1 MSNDRSVL
9 KIDEHPEFRPV
20 GNNSSNTLPP
30 GGGPPYNGDMERRVS
45 NLEDKMENV
54 QKTLSSILVTLAKI
68 ESCMATKEE
77 IHAVE
82 ISLTEVKA
90 RVNSLPTLAK
100 ISTIAGIASLVVPLL
115 LAVSMALLHHYTKL
129 I

>member
-1 MSNDRSVL
+1 MNSDHNVL
-9 KIDEHPEFRPV
+9 NMDDYRRIPPE
-20 GNNSSNTLPP
+20 GSEYGGGLPS
-30 GGGPPYNGDMERRVS
+30 GGGPPYDGDMERRVAK
-45 NLEDKMENV
+45 LEDQMDNV
-54 QKTLSSILVTLAKI
+54 QNTLSSIRVTLAKI
-68 ESCMATKEE
+68 ESCMATKGE

-82 ISLTEVKA
+82 TSLTDVKA

>member
-1 MSNDRSVL
+1 MTTDRDNVTPL
-9 KIDEHPEFRPV
+9 FETPK
-20 GNNSSNTLPP
+20 GTLPP
-30 GGGPPYNGDMERRVS
+30 GSGPPYNGDMERRVAK
-45 NLEDKMENV
+45 LEDKMDNV
-54 QKTLSSILVTLAKI
+54 QNTLSSILVTLAKI
-68 ESCMATKEE
+68 ESCMATKGE

-82 ISLTEVKA
+82 TSLTDVKV

-115 LAVSMALLHHYTKL
+115 LAFAMALLHHYTKL

>member
-1 MSNDRSVL
+1 MSNDRSVRNL
-9 KIDEHPEFRPV
+9 NAHPGFRPV
-20 GNNSSNTLPP
+20 GNDSSDTLPP

-45 NLEDKMENV
+45 KLEDKMDNV
-54 QKTLSSILVTLAKI
+54 QSILSDIRVTLAEIKA
-68 ESCMATKEE
+68 SMATKGE
-77 IHAVE
+77 IHVVE
-82 ISLTEVKA
+82 TSLTAVKV